1 MVGGWVISI
10 LIVSVAISTL
20 KSTMMQIKG
29 FKWLFSPVHLSLD
42 MMSAGDG
49 IKTIPSLF
57 YLQFGWIFLYGI
69 LWIGLFFQIL
79 KRKRIFQKGKD
90 AA

>member
-1 MVGGWVISI
+1 MVISAC
-10 LIVSVAISTL
+10 SS
-20 KSTMMQIKG
+20 
-29 FKWLFSPVHLSLD
+29 FLD

-49 IKTIPSLF
+49 LKTLF
-57 YLQFGWIFLYGI
+57 YLQFGWISLCGI
-69 LWIGLFFQIL
+69 LWIELFFQIL